1 MYRQI
6 LKNSDYRK
14 LLFADVIN
22 RFGDSV
28 DAVAFTW
35 LTYQFS
41 HSASLSAL
49 TLAANRLPT
58 VIF

>member
-1 MYRQI
+1 MYRDI
-6 LKNSDYRK
+6 LKNADYRK
-14 LLFADVIN
+14 LLFADVIS

-58 VIF
+58 VS